1 MPTTQDRIFITGASG
16 QLGRLILQSLT
27 RLVSPS
33 RIVAGVR
40 SAKAAESLAEF
51 GVETREADYSR
62 PETLRAAF
70 AGIDRLLLI
79 SSSELGGRLDQHLA
93 VIHAAKA
100 AGVGLVVYTS
110 LLHAKSSPLALHH
123 DHLETEKAL
132 AASGL
137 PHIVLRNGWYTE
149 NYLAS
154 VPAALEHGKLFGAAA
169 EGRISSA
176 ARIDYAEAAAGVLAA
191 AEPEVG
197 AIYEL
202 AGDESYSLA
211 EFAAALSRVA
221 GKNVVY
227 QNLPEAEFRALLIQ
241 VGLPEPFADLLANSD
256 AGAAQG
262 GLFDDSHTLSR
273 LIGRPTTSLVAS
285 LATALGG

>member
-40 SAKAAESLAEF
+40 SAKAAESLAEL

-79 SSSELGGRLDQHLA
+79 SSSELGGRLEQHLA
-93 VIHAAKA
+93 VIDAAKA

-110 LLHAKSSPLALHH
+110 LLHADRSSLALHH

-132 AASGL
+132 AASGV
-137 PHIVLRNGWYTE
+137 PYIVLRNGWYTE

-154 VPAALEHGKLFGAAA
+154 VPAALEHGKLFGAAE

-176 ARIDYAEAAAGVLAA
+176 ARIDYADAAAAVLAA

-227 QNLPEAEFRALLIQ
+227 QNLPEAEFRGLLIQ

-285 LATALGG
+285 LAITLGV